1 MYFLGSE
8 WIIRVL
14 LHLWLNVFCT
24 GWPTTAPAD
33 ESSMI
38 LVAAD
43 RSDFVTST
51 AWPPEVAARSWYSW
65 KSDLVIGE
73 ARWPWGLLASRR
85 LGSVSKKV
93 TWSVNGE
100 MELQKKIKI
109 KNSPGRLCVSL
120 GLFKINDNAHR
131 NFIPQILCF
140 LSGRWLYFSDESP
153 WQVHPWRQRSQRR
166 GEQQSRP
173 AINHQ
178 DRQEILVWLA
188 IGIHRLLPS
197 FCRSTSKIEKV

>member
-14 LHLWLNVFCT
+14 LHLWLNGFCT

-65 KSDLVIGE
+65 KSDLVIGV

-100 MELQKKIKI
+100 MELQKKPKQI
-109 KNSPGRLCVSL
+109 SPGRLCVSL
-120 GLFKINDNAHR
+120 GLFEIERMTTLTGTSYHR
-131 NFIPQILCF
+131 FCAFYQGGDCTFEMKVLGRCIREDKDLRGGGSSSQGQ
-140 LSGRWLYFSDESP
+140 LS
-153 WQVHPWRQRSQRR
+153 
-166 GEQQSRP
+166 
-173 AINHQ
+173 ITKT
-178 DRQEILVWLA
+178 DRK
-188 IGIHRLLPS
+188 
-197 FCRSTSKIEKV
+197 F

>member
-14 LHLWLNVFCT
+14 LHLWLNVLLYWLTHHGAGWRVFDDTRGGRQVWLCDLDGLTT
-24 GWPTTAPAD
+24 GGCGEVLVQLKIWPCHWSSTLTLRASGKPATGVCQQ
-33 ESSMI
+33 ESY
-38 LVAAD
+38 L
-43 RSDFVTST
+43 
-51 AWPPEVAARSWYSW
+51 
-65 KSDLVIGE
+65 KCK
-73 ARWPWGLLASRR
+73 RWDGIT
-85 LGSVSKKV
+85 KKPK
-93 TWSVNGE
+93 
-100 MELQKKIKI
+100 Q
-109 KNSPGRLCVSL
+109 NSPVCFL
-120 GLFKINDNAHR
+120 GVVWNRKNDNARR

-166 GEQQSRP
+166 REQQSRP
-173 AINHQ
+173 AINPQ

-197 FCRSTSKIEKV
+197 FCR